1 MTQIFQAETLILEIK
16 ILSSK
21 GVKLK
26 MNQLKIGTVK

>member
-1 MTQIFQAETLILEIK
+1 MMTQIFQAETLILEIK

-26 MNQLKIGTVK
+26 MNPVEVS